1 MLRAPFAPRSSAWGC
16 SPDVHRLSVSA
27 RFPGPRVV
35 YTVSTECVWDSEVC
49 GALRNLTKRTCN
61 EKRNSAHHLR
71 PRPFARTRRTR
82 ACARARHKLSDRE
95 GSSCLPRQA
104 FERAKVSHKRAEMPY
119 MSAEMRG
126 LSSGNHLRPG
136 IVPESQPYRG
146 LTPRERAGHLSPGPS
161 LLSRPGSATNSPR
174 LPRQQPAAA
183 FTASMRGL
191 RIPEPLP
198 QRGLTADERA
208 NPTQACRGPSLLYRD
223 RFGQSSSAGGPGVET
238 RRGFE
243 AKMVLPLPELPFAAV
258 RALPAK
264 YASQLRTVLIQPR

>member
-1 MLRAPFAPRSSAWGC
+1 
-16 SPDVHRLSVSA
+16 
-27 RFPGPRVV
+27 
-35 YTVSTECVWDSEVC
+35 
-49 GALRNLTKRTCN
+49 
-61 EKRNSAHHLR
+61 
-71 PRPFARTRRTR
+71 
-82 ACARARHKLSDRE
+82 
-95 GSSCLPRQA
+95 
-104 FERAKVSHKRAEMPY
+104 MPY

-126 LSSGNHLRPG
+126 LSAGNHLRLG

>member
-1 MLRAPFAPRSSAWGC
+1 MLQPKRLGKSACNERGERPPTSPHSTASSAIGRGAPACHDRLLSGPRS
-16 SPDVHRLSVSA
+16 H
-27 RFPGPRVV
+27 
-35 YTVSTECVWDSEVC
+35 THT
-49 GALRNLTKRTCN
+49 
-61 EKRNSAHHLR
+61 
-71 PRPFARTRRTR
+71 
-82 ACARARHKLSDRE
+82 
-95 GSSCLPRQA
+95 
-104 FERAKVSHKRAEMPY
+104 RAEMPY

-126 LSSGNHLRPG
+126 LSGGNHLRPG

-198 QRGLTADERA
+198 QRGLTPNERA

-223 RFGQSSSAGGPGVET
+223 RFGQSSSAGGPGFET